1 MSLVQR
7 TTKTAFDTNRRI
19 ERLIQERDATL
30 AVKWAAMLTKHPE
43 RTQVLRGHRMVG
55 GPFGGWFRL
64 DDTAYSAD
72 DKALLRQYSG
82 DGGLA
87 KHGARG
93 VGLLQ
98 EFYTPVEIAR
108 ACVAL
113 ARHYGWGST
122 GRSDAGKVLEPS
134 CGPGNFL
141 AVLPEAEVDAHEL
154 KPVSARVAQI
164 LYPNA
169 EVRTGEFECLF
180 VDGKRN
186 HSLKDKLESL
196 PRYSLAIGNPP
207 FGKYF
212 GRCANM
218 GERQYVSAPT
228 LETYFLSRCIDLLEP
243 SGLLVFILPASFLQN
258 SQKLNRIKQS
268 IAEKA
273 ALLDAYR
280 LWNGALYHTEELTD
294 ICVFQRRPVQHAEV
308 PLSRW
313 MNDGFFQNQ
322 PEKVLGSFTGNGG
335 AWGRAEYSG
344 DISLLARIP
353 AVAAETAREALRA
366 RLNNRTTGEP
376 PVAFEQAKHA
386 NI

>member
-1 MSLVQR
+1 MTLIQR

-19 ERLIQERDATL
+19 ERLIQERDAML
-30 AVKWAAMLTKHPE
+30 AVKWAAMLAKHPE

-55 GPFGGWFRL
+55 GPFGRWFRL
-64 DDTAYSAD
+64 DDTAFSAD
-72 DKALLRQYSG
+72 DKALLRQYNG

-113 ARHYGWGST
+113 ARRYGWEG
-122 GRSDAGKVLEPS
+122 GRVLEPS

-141 AVLPEAEVDAHEL
+141 AALPEGEVDAHEL
-154 KPVSARVAQI
+154 NPVSARVAQI

-169 EVRTGEFECLF
+169 EVRAGEFECLF
-180 VDGKRN
+180 VDQKRN
-186 HSLKDKLESL
+186 RSLKDKLEGL
-196 PRYSLAIGNPP
+196 PRYSLVIGNPP

-218 GERQYVSAPT
+218 GERQYVGAPS
-228 LETYFLSRCIDLLEP
+228 LDTYFLSRSLDLLEP
-243 SGLLVFILPASFLQN
+243 TGLLVFILPASFLQN
-258 SQKLNRIKQS
+258 GQKLNRIKQK
-268 IAEKA
+268 IALKA

-280 LWNGALYHTEELTD
+280 LWNSALYHTEELTD
-294 ICVFQRRPVQHAEV
+294 ICVFQRRPVQHPEV
-308 PLSRW
+308 PLSQW
-313 MNDGFFQNQ
+313 MNDAFLQQQ
-322 PEKVLGSFTGNGG
+322 PQKVLGSFTGNGG

-344 DISLLARIP
+344 DIRLLARIP
-353 AVAAETAREALRA
+353 AFAAETAREALRA
-366 RLNNRTTGEP
+366 RILARTSS
-376 PVAFEQAKHA
+376 Q
-386 NI
+386 